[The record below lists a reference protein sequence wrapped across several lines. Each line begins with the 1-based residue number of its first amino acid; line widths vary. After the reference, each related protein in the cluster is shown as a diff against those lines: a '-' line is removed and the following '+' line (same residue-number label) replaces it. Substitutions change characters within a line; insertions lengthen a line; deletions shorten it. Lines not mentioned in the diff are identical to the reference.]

1 MGYKLTPTIM
11 EKYAYE
17 QAHNNLLFHRY
28 LHIATDKKKHLS
40 KNFFAFFVTIRSM
53 LR

>member
-17 QAHNNLLFHRY
+17 QAHNKLLFHKY
-28 LHIATDKKKHLS
+28 LRITPDKKKHLS